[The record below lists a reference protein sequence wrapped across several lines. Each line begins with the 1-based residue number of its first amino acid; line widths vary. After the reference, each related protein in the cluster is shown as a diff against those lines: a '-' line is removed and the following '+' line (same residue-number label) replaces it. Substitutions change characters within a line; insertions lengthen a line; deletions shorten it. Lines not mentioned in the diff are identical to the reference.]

1 MTDPPNREIEV
12 ARREA
17 YAEEPE
23 PEKICC
29 CECDDWRH
37 VMCAFG
43 YCERDSDKP
52 VSTDAG
58 SKCFR
63 NEIED

>member
-1 MTDPPNREIEV
+1 MTDATDRDLEEL
-12 ARREA
+12 RLEA

-37 VMCAFG
+37 VMFAFG
-43 YCERDSDKP
+43 YCERDPEKP

-63 NEIED
+63 I